1 MIDLIDTA
9 SVVVVAHWV
18 YPTGQHSVFGKDRG
32 RKHID

>member
-9 SVVVVAHWV
+9 SVVVIAGWV
-18 YPTGQHSVFGKDRG
+18 YPTGQHSVLGKNPG